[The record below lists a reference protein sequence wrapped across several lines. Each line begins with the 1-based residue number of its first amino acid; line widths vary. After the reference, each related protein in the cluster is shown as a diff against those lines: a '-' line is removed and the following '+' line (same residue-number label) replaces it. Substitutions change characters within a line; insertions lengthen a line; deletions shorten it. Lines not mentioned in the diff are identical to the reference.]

1 MLLGVRYRL
10 EYKLEADN
18 KSPVARGSRPRVEEV
33 KGLNAEEKRRGAS
46 TVRKGEREG
55 KREKAAIFHGFRVR
69 ANFNNIRSIRY
80 GRPHIKS
87 VRGERGAAGTAGCD
101 ERAEWRC
108 GREERKEER
117 RGSYR
122 RFAGGARPEATRG

>member
-1 MLLGVRYRL
+1 M
-10 EYKLEADN
+10 
-18 KSPVARGSRPRVEEV
+18 EEV

-46 TVRKGEREG
+46 TVRKGAREG
-55 KREKAAIFHGFRVR
+55 KRERERAAIFHGFRVR

-101 ERAEWRC
+101 ERAEWRS

-117 RGSYR
+117 RGKDR
-122 RFAGGARPEATRG
+122 TDGLPGVRGQRQPGGSTE